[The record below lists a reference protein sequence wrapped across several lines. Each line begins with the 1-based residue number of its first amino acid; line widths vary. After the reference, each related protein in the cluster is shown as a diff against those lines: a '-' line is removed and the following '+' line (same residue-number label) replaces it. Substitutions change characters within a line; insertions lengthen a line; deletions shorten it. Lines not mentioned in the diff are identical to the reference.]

1 MGIET
6 MGYRHIAPGKSE
18 LRTDLK
24 TRIWVLVVLL
34 FLTVCSCSRSYE
46 KLKIDMEN
54 APAKQVLEA
63 IIKLPPSEE
72 RIDSIELSSEN
83 ETVYDTVTLKVYKV
97 TADSTDFTLEYTPE
111 KTINGRIQVPNV
123 LIKEVVTSNSPL
135 ESIYIIDLG
144 EDGKPDTVYFNFI
157 VGTRVVNSNHW
168 VPYTPGFDYTADD
181 FDRIQ
186 KDGNPFIEKWYRDTI
201 LKPILNGLQSK

>member
-1 MGIET
+1 
-6 MGYRHIAPGKSE
+6 MGYRQIAIGKPE
-18 LRTDLK
+18 LKTGLK

-34 FLTVCSCSRSYE
+34 FLVTCSCSRSYE
-46 KLKIDMEN
+46 KLQVDIEN
-54 APAKQVLEA
+54 TPAKQVLDS
-63 IIKLPPSEE
+63 IVKLPPSEE
-72 RIDSIELSSEN
+72 RIDSIAIPSGDKMAY
-83 ETVYDTVTLKVYKV
+83 ETINLKVYNV
-97 TADSTDFTLEYTPE
+97 TADSTDFTLEYTPAR
-111 KTINGRIQVPNV
+111 TFGGRTQIPNV
-123 LIKEVVTSNSPL
+123 LIKEVVPSNSPL
-135 ESIYIIDLG
+135 ESIYIKDLG

-201 LKPILNGLQSK
+201 LKPILNGLKSK

>member
-1 MGIET
+1 
-6 MGYRHIAPGKSE
+6 MGYRQIA
-18 LRTDLK
+18 LRKPEFKTGLK
-24 TRIWVLVVLL
+24 TGLWGLVSLL
-34 FLTVCSCSRSYE
+34 FLITCSCSRSYE
-46 KLKIDMEN
+46 KLKVDIEN
-54 APAKQVLEA
+54 TPAKQVLDS
-63 IIKLPPSEE
+63 IITFPPSEE
-72 RIDSIELSSEN
+72 RIDSIAIPTGDKMAYEP
-83 ETVYDTVTLKVYKV
+83 VILKVYKV
-97 TADSTDFTLEYTPE
+97 TADSTDFTLECTPAR
-111 KTINGRIQVPNV
+111 TIEGLTQIPNV

-201 LKPILNGLQSK
+201 LKPILNGLKSK